1 MLSKSTFSLILI
13 LFVYWGIIFALAFKI
28 KTKKMKKLFCLL
40 FIVPMI
46 GLAQLKSTP
55 KKITIPKPK
64 ITLPKVITT
73 NTGLANP
80 IDISAGLKEALNN
93 GITKEVSKL
102 TAVDGFLK
110 NEAVKIIMP
119 AELQKVESTLRKLG
133 MGNLADQGITAMNRA
148 AEDAVK
154 EATPIF
160 VSAVKNMNITDAKSI
175 LLGSENA
182 ATVYLQGTTNKDLYA
197 KFSPVV
203 QQSIGKVGADV
214 IWSTLI
220 NKYNNIPFVTKV
232 NPDITDYVTNKSMEG
247 VFKMIAVEEKN
258 IRTNLKSRT
267 SPLLQSVFGLL
278 NK

>member
-1 MLSKSTFSLILI
+1 
-13 LFVYWGIIFALAFKI
+13 
-28 KTKKMKKLFCLL
+28 
-40 FIVPMI
+40 
-46 GLAQLKSTP
+46 
-55 KKITIPKPK
+55 
-64 ITLPKVITT
+64 
-73 NTGLANP
+73 
-80 IDISAGLKEALNN
+80 
-93 GITKEVSKL
+93 
-102 TAVDGFLK
+102 
-110 NEAVKIIMP
+110 MP

-175 LLGSENA
+175 LLGNENA

-203 QQSIGKVGADV
+203 QQSIGEVGADV

-220 NKYNNIPFVTKV
+220 SKYNNIPFVTKV

-258 IRTNLKSRT
+258 IRTDLKSRT

-278 NK
+278 DKK